1 MFPPVELLSFP
12 LIQFCDDVSKG
23 AIDPGNNH
31 CKVEQMLATITIF
44 VLNSFFRPKQKQ
56 NNCLKRCD
64 FTMLNSIHTA
74 VSNLYGFIQ
83 GDKRCLQIG
92 SK

>member
-31 CKVEQMLATITIF
+31 CKVEHMLATITVF
-44 VLNSFFRPKQKQ
+44 VLDSK
-56 NNCLKRCD
+56 NNCLKSCD

-83 GDKRCLQIG
+83 GHKRCLQIG